1 MKLLDTT
8 FLVDYE
14 RGEEVVAEY
23 LEGNEAADF
32 VTSTLC
38 IEELAVGKHVVGDPT
53 GADVL
58 APYGWL
64 EVVPFRTDH
73 AIVAGEMEAE
83 LHADASANRDY
94 IDAVAGDLLIAAVAR
109 AMDATVVTSNRG
121 DFERFDVSVEG
132 YL

>member
-14 RGEEVVAEY
+14 RGEKAVAGY
-23 LEGNEAADF
+23 LEANEAAEF

-38 IEELAVGKHVVGDPT
+38 VKELAVDKHIVDDPT
-53 GADVL
+53 LADVL

-73 AIVAGEMEAE
+73 AVVAGEMEAE
-83 LHADASANRDY
+83 LHADESVNRDY

-109 AMDATVVTSNRG
+109 AMDATVVTNDGG
-121 DFERFDVSVEG
+121 DVDRFDVTVEG
-132 YL
+132 Y

>member
-1 MKLLDTT
+1 MKLLDTA

-32 VTSTLC
+32 VMSTLC

-58 APYGWL
+58 APYGWVA
-64 EVVPFRTDH
+64 VVPFRTDH
-73 AIVAGEMEAE
+73 AIVAGEMETE
-83 LHADASANRDY
+83 LHADESVNRDY

-109 AMDATVVTSNRG
+109 TMDATVVTNNRE
-121 DFERFDVSVEG
+121 DFERFDVAVEG
-132 YL
+132 Y

>member
-14 RGEEVVAEY
+14 RGEDAVAEY
-23 LEGNEAADF
+23 LEENEAADF

-38 IEELAVGKHVVGDPT
+38 VEELAVGKHVVGDPT

-64 EVVPFRTDH
+64 EVVPFRTTTR
-73 AIVAGEMEAE
+73 
-83 LHADASANRDY
+83 L
-94 IDAVAGDLLIAAVAR
+94 
-109 AMDATVVTSNRG
+109 
-121 DFERFDVSVEG
+121 
-132 YL
+132 

>member
-64 EVVPFRTDH
+64 KVVPFRTDH

-83 LHADASANRDY
+83 LHADESVNRDY

-109 AMDATVVTSNRG
+109 AMDATVVTNDG
-121 DFERFDVSVEG
+121 EDFDRFDVAVEG
-132 YL
+132 Y

>member
-14 RGEEVVAEY
+14 RGEEAVAGY
-23 LEGNEAADF
+23 LEANEAAEF
-32 VTSTLC
+32 ITSTLC
-38 IEELAVGKHVVGDPT
+38 VKELAVSKHIVDDPT
-53 GADVL
+53 LADVL

-83 LHADASANRDY
+83 LHADESVNRDY

-109 AMDATVVTSNRG
+109 AMDATVVTNDRD
-121 DFERFDVSVEG
+121 DFERFDVAVEG
-132 YL
+132 Y

>member
-1 MKLLDTT
+1 MKLLDIT

-23 LEGNEAADF
+23 LKGNEAADF

-38 IEELAVGKHVVGDPT
+38 IEELAVGKHVAGDPT
-53 GADVL
+53 GANVL

-73 AIVAGEMEAE
+73 AIAAGEMEAE
-83 LHADASANRDY
+83 LHADESVNREY
-94 IDAVAGDLLIAAVAR
+94 INAVTGDLLIAAVAR
-109 AMDATVVTSNRG
+109 TMDATVVTNNRE
-121 DFERFDVSVEG
+121 DFERFDVAVEG
-132 YL
+132 Y

>member
-14 RGEEVVAEY
+14 RGEDAVAEY
-23 LEGNEAADF
+23 LEGNETAEF

-38 IEELAVGKHVVGDPT
+38 IEELAVGKHLVGDPT

-73 AIVAGEMEAE
+73 AIAAGEMEAE
-83 LHADASANRDY
+83 LYADESVNREY

-109 AMDATVVTSNRG
+109 TLDATVATNDG
-121 DFERFDVSVEG
+121 DDFERFDVAVEG
-132 YL
+132 Y

>member
-14 RGEEVVAEY
+14 RGEEAVAEY
-23 LEGNEAADF
+23 LEANEAAEF

-38 IEELAVGKHVVGDPT
+38 VKELAVGKHIIDDPT
-53 GADVL
+53 LADVL

-64 EVVPFRTDH
+64 EVVPFRTGH
-73 AIVAGEMEAE
+73 AVAAGEMEAE
-83 LHADASANRDY
+83 LHADGSVSREY

-109 AMDATVVTSNRG
+109 TMDATVVTNNRE
-121 DFERFDVSVEG
+121 DFERFDVAVEG
-132 YL
+132 Y

>member
-14 RGEEVVAEY
+14 RGEDAVAEY

-38 IEELAVGKHVVGDPT
+38 VKELAVGKHVVENPT
-53 GADVL
+53 RADVL

-64 EVVPFRTDH
+64 TVIPFRTDH
-73 AIVAGEMEAE
+73 AVAAGEMEAE
-83 LHADASANRDY
+83 LHADESVNRDY
-94 IDAVAGDLLIAAVAR
+94 INAVAGDLLIAAVAR
-109 AMDATVVTSNRG
+109 AMGATVVTNNHE
-121 DFERFDVSVEG
+121 DFERFDVAVEG
-132 YL
+132 Y

>member
-14 RGEEVVAEY
+14 RGEDAIEEY
-23 LEGNEAADF
+23 LEANGAAEF

-38 IEELAVGKHVVGDPT
+38 VKELAVGKHVVGDPT
-53 GADVL
+53 RADVL

-64 EVVPFRTDH
+64 EVVPFRVGH

-83 LHADASANRDY
+83 LHADESVNRDY
-94 IDAVAGDLLIAAVAR
+94 INAVIGDLLIAAVAR
-109 AMDATVVTSNRG
+109 TMDATVVTNDG
-121 DFERFDVSVEG
+121 QDFDRFDVAVEG
-132 YL
+132 Y

>member
-14 RGEEVVAEY
+14 RGEEAVAEY
-23 LEGNEAADF
+23 LEANGAVEF

-38 IEELAVGKHVVGDPT
+38 VKELAVGRHIVGDPT
-53 GADVL
+53 LADVL

-64 EVVPFRTDH
+64 EVVPFRADH
-73 AIVAGEMEAE
+73 AIAAGEMEAE
-83 LHADASANRDY
+83 LHADESVNRDY

-109 AMDATVVTSNRG
+109 AMDATVVTNDRD
-121 DFERFDVSVEG
+121 DFERFDVAVEG
-132 YL
+132 Y

>member
-14 RGEEVVAEY
+14 RGEDAVAKY
-23 LEGNEAADF
+23 LEENEAADF

-38 IEELAVGKHVVGDPT
+38 IEELAVGKHVAGDPT

-83 LHADASANRDY
+83 LHADESVNRDY

-109 AMDATVVTSNRG
+109 AMDATVVTNNRE
-121 DFERFDVSVEG
+121 DFDRFDVAVEG
-132 YL
+132 Y

>member
-14 RGEEVVAEY
+14 RGEDTVAEY
-23 LEGNEAADF
+23 LEENEAADF

-64 EVVPFRTDH
+64 EVVPFRIDH
-73 AIVAGEMEAE
+73 AVAAGEMEAE
-83 LHADASANRDY
+83 LHADESVNREY
-94 IDAVAGDLLIAAVAR
+94 INAVAGDLLIAAVAR
-109 AMDATVVTSNRG
+109 AMDATVVTNNRE
-121 DFERFDVSVEG
+121 DFDRFDVAVEG
-132 YL
+132 Y

>member
-14 RGEEVVAEY
+14 RGEDAVAEY
-23 LEGNEAADF
+23 LEENEAADF

-64 EVVPFRTDH
+64 EVVPFRIDH
-73 AIVAGEMEAE
+73 AVAAGEMEAE
-83 LHADASANRDY
+83 LHADESVNREY
-94 IDAVAGDLLIAAVAR
+94 INAIAGDLLIAAVAR
-109 AMDATVVTSNRG
+109 AMDVTVVTNNREN
-121 DFERFDVSVEG
+121 FERFDVAVEG
-132 YL
+132 Y

>member
-23 LEGNEAADF
+23 LEENEAADF

-38 IEELAVGKHVVGDPT
+38 VEELAVGKHVAGDPT

-58 APYGWL
+58 APYGWVT
-64 EVVPFRTDH
+64 VVPFRTDH
-73 AIVAGEMEAE
+73 AVAAGEMVAE
-83 LHADASANRDY
+83 LHADESVNRDY
-94 IDAVAGDLLIAAVAR
+94 INAVAGDLLIAAVAR
-109 AMDATVVTSNRG
+109 AMDATVVTNNRE
-121 DFERFDVSVEG
+121 DFDRFDVAVEG
-132 YL
+132 Y